1 MEEYLVEVGIAGGT
15 IEDVDEDVETGERGA
30 YSKQKAEKVA
40 AKLRG
45 RWSSAYVK
53 VRKK

>member
-1 MEEYLVEVGIAGGT
+1 MKEYLVEVGIAGGT
-15 IEDVDEDVETGERGA
+15 IGDVEEDIETGERGP
-30 YSKQKAEKVA
+30 YSLQKAEKVA
-40 AKLRG
+40 SKLRG